1 MIFEDK
7 NMGFGITGFL
17 ALIYMVLIALT
28 VFAFVKKKTVLGI
41 VLIVLMVLG
50 IVALGVLW
58 FTSPM

>member
-1 MIFEDK
+1 
-7 NMGFGITGFL
+7 MGFGITGFL
-17 ALIYMVLIALT
+17 ALLYMVLIALT